1 MTYAVSVPV
10 RIAHVLAG
18 VAAGLE
24 GELPQVSAH
33 QVAAAVQSAHSLASD
48 HLPDLSRYADTV
60 ARIARASLAS

>member
-24 GELPQVSAH
+24 TELPHLSAH
-33 QVAAAVQSAHSLASD
+33 QVANAVQSAHTLANQF
-48 HLPDLSRYADTV
+48 LPDLSSYADAV
-60 ARIARASLAS
+60 ARFARASLAR